1 MVRRDFLSTWARRL
15 AVGMVLLAGAP
26 GAGAAV
32 APAPTAPDVLVK
44 ELYQKW
50 LSTARAQ
57 REALARDK
65 RKLYALT
72 DEVSGPYIDYQRL
85 GRLVLG
91 KHWRAASPEQRERFI
106 REFRAHLVRT
116 YATAMFDYID
126 ADFEF
131 KPVKYRPGDRQ
142 VIVYTVTRPKDGRPS
157 IPINYVL
164 YFNGERWQAMDVIVE
179 GVSVVT
185 TLRSIV
191 RSEVQRKSLDGV
203 IAELAEKNRKALQ

>member
-1 MVRRDFLSTWARRL
+1 MKRRILLTAGL
-15 AVGMVLLAGAP
+15 ALLAQLAWGKAEP
-26 GAGAAV
+26 V
-32 APAPTAPDVLVK
+32 APDALVK

-50 LSTARAQ
+50 LSTARSQ
-57 REALARDK
+57 RAELARDK
-65 RKLYALT
+65 GKLYELT
-72 DEVSGPYIDYQRL
+72 DQVSGPYIDYQRL

-91 KHWRAASPEQRERFI
+91 RHWREATPDQRERFI
-106 REFRAHLVRT
+106 KEFRAHLVRT

-131 KPVKYRPGDRQ
+131 KPLKNRPGDRQ
-142 VIVYTVTRPKDGRPS
+142 VVVYTVTRPKDGRPS

-179 GVSVVT
+179 GVSVVA
-185 TLRSIV
+185 TLRNIV
-191 RSEVQRKSLDGV
+191 RAEVQRKTLDGV